1 MRLQGMLPAKST
13 AGVTAVQMGRSGR
26 QRRHLL
32 WFWDTRSDY
41 TLVALLIVILNKDEV
56 VSCRTKHNKTVESAK
71 MGTRAKISD
80 ELRGGGGLF
89 LCGSVCDGAG
99 MSRGSG
105 RVFSSLV
112 FLWSYGAVSLSLI
125 PERAVWLRRASDWS
139 GHFSL
144 EGPAVSTVGLRATLS
159 PFP

>member
-80 ELRGGGGLF
+80 ELRGCGYVSRLWAGLF
-89 LCGSVCDGAG
+89 FASFPVELWCRFLESDPRKGS
-99 MSRGSG
+99 
-105 RVFSSLV
+105 L
-112 FLWSYGAVSLSLI
+112 
-125 PERAVWLRRASDWS
+125 
-139 GHFSL
+139 
-144 EGPAVSTVGLRATLS
+144 T
-159 PFP
+159 

>member
-1 MRLQGMLPAKST
+1 
-13 AGVTAVQMGRSGR
+13 
-26 QRRHLL
+26 
-32 WFWDTRSDY
+32 
-41 TLVALLIVILNKDEV
+41 
-56 VSCRTKHNKTVESAK
+56 

-125 PERAVWLRRASDWS
+125 PERAV
-139 GHFSL
+139 
-144 EGPAVSTVGLRATLS
+144 
-159 PFP
+159 

>member
-80 ELRGGGGLF
+80 ELRGGGGIVSVRQCVWWCGYVSRLWAGLF
-89 LCGSVCDGAG
+89 FASFPVELWCRFLESDPRKGSLTEE
-99 MSRGSG
+99 S
-105 RVFSSLV
+105 F
-112 FLWSYGAVSLSLI
+112 WLI
-125 PERAVWLRRASDWS
+125 RAL
-139 GHFSL
+139 
-144 EGPAVSTVGLRATLS
+144 
-159 PFP
+159 